1 MRYLRE
7 YEYIAQKEHFC
18 DTCCSYIMPGEQYRG
33 SVYANKNHVFVIKA
47 HSNPSCDFPPD
58 PTEKDRENSR
68 LEKEIESTFK
78 KAA

>member
-1 MRYLRE
+1 
-7 YEYIAQKEHFC
+7 
-18 DTCCSYIMPGEQYRG
+18 MPGEQYRG